1 MHTARLEY
9 DSYAQDG
16 YVKVILYDDLV
27 GIWSFTLN
35 MGKMNGMKIRHIV
48 SGWKVGGDEP

>member
-35 MGKMNGMKIRHIV
+35 MGKMNGMKISHIV